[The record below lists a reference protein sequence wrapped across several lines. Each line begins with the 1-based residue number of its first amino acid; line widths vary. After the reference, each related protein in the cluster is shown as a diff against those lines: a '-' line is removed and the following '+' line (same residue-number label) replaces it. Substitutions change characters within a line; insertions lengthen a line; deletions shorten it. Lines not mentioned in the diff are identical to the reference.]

1 MKDEYSKIDKWIG
14 IVAALIVMMLCLF
27 IAVALWK

>member
-1 MKDEYSKIDKWIG
+1 MKDDYSKIDKWIG
-14 IVAALIVMMLCLF
+14 IVAVLIGLMLLLI